1 MGLGLVASRRAQM
14 LPVPSAA
21 ASEFFSLNTGSGW
34 AFFGKDLSVCL
45 LFRSAMTAEGSFVAD
60 VAFFEAAV
68 LLS

>member
-1 MGLGLVASRRAQM
+1 M

-21 ASEFFSLNTGSGW
+21 ASEFFSLKTGSGW
-34 AFFGKDLSVCL
+34 AFFTKDLSVCL
-45 LFRSAMTAEGSFVAD
+45 LFRSAMTDEGSFEAD